1 MSISN
6 ISGMKEF
13 FIFAKRKQDG
23 MVRPLH
29 SNEYLMDFL
38 LDDGSIFLS
47 LKRVMWRIPL
57 FFTNDFYVDFHY
69 QQVKEDYLN
78 GLLQLT
84 AAANGL
90 SSRHRIAE
98 LSVLQHLS
106 KGLKMQLSLSKMK
119 EYLPAQEGNNT
130 NFEEMHSLFLS
141 KIASMESLSPFD
153 AKIQFIVFLSGEHLF
168 GSNNYLAQKVSRNG
182 CPSPCIISVNH
193 DGLLFSHPKTQ
204 EKVFHILLMEVQ
216 IIRTV
221 RPIKPGKLP
230 SVDIRYGTLSQSQ
243 KITITLKQA
252 KELCHVLAMIME
264 ELIHSSANNSNTT
277 PL

>member
-1 MSISN
+1 MAIEK
-6 ISGMKEF
+6 KEERKEDGYCVQLKG
-13 FIFAKRKQDG
+13 IFDG

-130 NFEEMHSLFLS
+130 NFEEMHSLFL
-141 KIASMESLSPFD
+141 M
-153 AKIQFIVFLSGEHLF
+153 FLSGEHLF